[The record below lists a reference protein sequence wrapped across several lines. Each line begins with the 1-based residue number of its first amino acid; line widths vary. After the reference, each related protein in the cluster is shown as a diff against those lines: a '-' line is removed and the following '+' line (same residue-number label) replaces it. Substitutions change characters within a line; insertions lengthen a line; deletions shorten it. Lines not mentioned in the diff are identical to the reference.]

1 MCFSATASFSA
12 AAVCGAIGVLT
23 VRRASRPDLMLAFI
37 PVIFALHQALE
48 GVVWLTDAEGW
59 WGRCA
64 GYDFA
69 IIAFCLWPLYVPVAA
84 WLSETDP
91 RRRRFMLG
99 FLVLG
104 AVVVAGAAWVLHAGL
119 SIDFTTNQ
127 IRYLPAKRYPLIFD
141 YIYAATVTGPLLLHR
156 NNYLRIFGCLILVF
170 FVASILLFN
179 PARYSVW
186 CFFAAISSII
196 LYLFVA
202 SRSVARDAPM
212 ASA

>member
-1 MCFSATASFSA
+1 M
-12 AAVCGAIGVLT
+12 
-23 VRRASRPDLMLAFI
+23 
-37 PVIFALHQALE
+37 
-48 GVVWLTDAEGW
+48 
-59 WGRCA
+59 
-64 GYDFA
+64 
-69 IIAFCLWPLYVPVAA
+69 
-84 WLSETDP
+84 
-91 RRRRFMLG
+91 
-99 FLVLG
+99 
-104 AVVVAGAAWVLHAGL
+104 LHAGL
-119 SIDFTTNQ
+119 TIDFTTNQ

-141 YIYAATVTGPLLLHR
+141 YIYAAAVTGPLLLHR
-156 NNYLRIFGCLILVF
+156 NNYLRIFGCLILAF